1 MSAQHAISLLHIG
14 KLFMV
19 HRQSLCLVRA
29 LAPDH
34 AIVRTSL
41 PISAGSNVTLG
52 LRNGVEI
59 DAQVESVEHERI
71 TLAFVQQF
79 TLEQL
84 VEEQARGR
92 SGPESVRLA
101 VTGSAS
107 VETDGRT
114 VLATLR
120 DISLFGVQL
129 EDMAGALMPGANVTV
144 HIAGLS
150 RRLATVRWRQDGRA
164 GLRFAFSLG
173 YELLDNWLAA
183 QADALPSS
191 FHRPTMMTPA
201 AATEGLP
208 GCVRHSP
215 VTTRA

>member
-14 KLFMV
+14 KLVMV

-52 LRNGVEI
+52 LRNGMAIAARV
-59 DAQVESVEHERI
+59 DGVQNERI
-71 TLAFVQQF
+71 VLAFSQQL
-79 TLEQL
+79 TMEQL
-84 VEEQARGR
+84 VEEQTRGR

-101 VTGSAS
+101 VTGKAS
-107 VETDGRT
+107 VEIDGRT
-114 VLATLR
+114 VVASLR

-129 EDMAGALMPGANVTV
+129 EDTTGALMPGADVTV
-144 HIAGLS
+144 HIAGFS
-150 RRLATVRWRQDGRA
+150 RRLATVRWRRDGNA

-183 QADALPSS
+183 QANALPSS
-191 FHRPTMMTPA
+191 FHRPTIMPPA

-208 GCVRHSP
+208 GCVRHGP
-215 VTTRA
+215 EIT